1 MHIQTLETC
10 HAERVKQLDSFDP
23 AERRAALE
31 QLAASA
37 APAAGEN
44 VNMHIHTFFSYNA
57 ENWSPSH
64 VAWGCR
70 QKGLYAAGII
80 DFDVIDGMDEF
91 FAAGETLGL
100 RTNVGVETRVFYR
113 EYADK
118 EITSPGEPG
127 VHYVV
132 GAGFCKTFPADSPQA
147 VTLAAYR
154 QNAQERNIA
163 LVNRINPNVGA
174 IAVDYATD
182 VLPLVPTGSATE
194 RHIISGYINKSQKV
208 FDGEALVGFWSE
220 LLGIDREAAAA
231 LIADRPSMEDK
242 VRAKLAKR
250 GGFGYEQPT
259 EKTFPPMEDFFAW
272 VKSCDAIPMEA
283 WLDGTTDGEKDAR
296 AILECS
302 VSKGAQAFSIVPDRN
317 WNISDPEAK
326 ALKVSNLRNVVALCD
341 EMDIPINIG
350 TEMNK
355 GGLPFV
361 DDLNG
366 PVLSEFKASFIRGA
380 QVMVGHAVCTRF
392 ADFAYVSDAA
402 VSEFADRKVRN
413 DFFAAVGALPPMD
426 TKTADALRALG
437 TEAARSAIFDSLKA
451 TNWIV

>member
-1 MHIQTLETC
+1 MEQLI
-10 HAERVKQLDSFDP
+10 KQLDSFNP

-31 QLAASA
+31 QLAATGP
-37 APAAGEN
+37 APAATGEN

-57 ENWSPSH
+57 ESWSPSH

-91 FAAGETLGL
+91 FAAGELLGL

-118 EITSPGEPG
+118 DIDSPGEPG
-127 VHYVV
+127 VHYIDGV
-132 GAGFCKTFPADSPQA
+132 GFCKTFPEGSPQA

-154 QNAQERNIA
+154 QNAQDRNLA
-163 LVNRINPNVGA
+163 LVSRINPHVGA
-174 IAVDYATD
+174 IAIDYEAD

-194 RHIISGYINKSQKV
+194 RHIISAYINKSMQV
-208 FDGEALVGFWSE
+208 FEGDALVSFWAE
-220 LLGIDREAAAA
+220 LLGLDSEAAAA
-231 LIADRPSMEDK
+231 LIADRPTMEDK

-250 GGFGYEQPT
+250 GGFGYEQPS
-259 EKTFPPMEDFFAW
+259 EKTFPPMEDFCAW
-272 VKSCDAIPMEA
+272 VKSCDAIPMES
-283 WLDGTTDGEKDAR
+283 WLDGTSDGEKDAR
-296 AILECS
+296 ALLECS
-302 VSKGAQAFSIVPDRN
+302 ITKGTECFSIVPDRN
-317 WNISDPEAK
+317 WNIADPEVK
-326 ALKVSNLRNVVALCD
+326 ALKVSNLRKVVELCD
-341 EMDIPINIG
+341 EMEIPINIG

-366 PVLSEFKASFIRGA
+366 PVLSEFKASFVRGA

-392 ADFAYVSDAA
+392 GDFAYVSDAA
-402 VSEFADRKVRN
+402 AAKFPERKARN
-413 DFFAAVGALPPMD
+413 DFFAAVGALPPVD
-426 TKTADALRALG
+426 VKVGDALRALG
-437 TEAARSAIFDSLKA
+437 TEAALAAIFDSVAAKKW
-451 TNWIV
+451 TV